1 LHLAR
6 LEAGLTDLEA
16 AGQAAL
22 RVDLA
27 DQGPLAALGSQER
40 QSRGDRGL
48 ADTPLAGD
56 EQQASVEEVGQD
68 PNPMRR
74 SESGVPIST

>member
-16 AGQAAL
+16 ASQAAL

-27 DQGPLAALGSQER
+27 DEGPLAPLGGQER
-40 QSRGDRGL
+40 QSRGDGRL
-48 ADTPLAGD
+48 ADTSLAGD